1 LLLTILPTWSPR
13 DVEASLALR
22 RPFNLQEEAMQG
34 LTDLLT
40 TTSKT
45 LAVSVGLLPL
55 PLRTE
60 VSIAYLLL
68 TVADILEQAPLWSA
82 RQRVMALAKL
92 DVLIGTGDT
101 AAAAWDCAEWAEAMP
116 YPDDADYALLAE
128 LPRLLEAAGTLEST
142 ARATIVRHV
151 RRTVSGMVEL
161 RTRSGV
167 PGEIELRSFEELRH
181 YCYVV
186 AGIVCEM
193 LTELFVEQGH
203 VPRSHAVTLWK
214 QSSAFGEG
222 LQLVNMLEDAEDP
235 QLGPGGGKSRSLL
248 PPGVDRARLFA
259 LAHDDL
265 DIAGSYVTTMMESGA
280 GWGLAGFTMLPV
292 RFARETLQGLA
303 SIFPAARLSRR
314 EVNESRRAHM
324 TASGITVTMGR

>member
-1 LLLTILPTWSPR
+1 MWTPARS
-13 DVEASLALR
+13 ANS
-22 RPFNLQEEAMQG
+22 FNLQEEAMQG

-40 TTSKT
+40 STSKT
-45 LAVSVGLLPL
+45 LAVSISLLPL

-60 VSIAYLLL
+60 VSVAYLLL
-68 TVADILEQAPLWSA
+68 TVADILEQASLWSA

-92 DVLIGTGDT
+92 DVLIATGDT
-101 AAAAWDCAEWAEAMP
+101 AAAAWDCAEWADAMP

-128 LPRLLEAAGTLEST
+128 LPRLLEAAGNLEPT

-167 PGEIELRSFEELRH
+167 PGEIELTGLEDLRH
-181 YCYVV
+181 YCYIV

-203 VPRSHAVTLWK
+203 VPRSDAVALWK
-214 QSSAFGEG
+214 QSRAFGEG
-222 LQLVNMLEDAEDP
+222 LQLVNMLEDAEDL
-235 QLGPGGGKSRSLL
+235 QRKGRSLL
-248 PPGVDRARLFA
+248 PAGIDRARLFA

-265 DIAGSYVTTMMESGA
+265 DVAGAYVTTMMASGA
-280 GWGLAGFTMLPV
+280 SWGLAGFTMLPV

-303 SIFPAARLSRR
+303 GIWPAAKLSRR
-314 EVNESRRAHM
+314 DVVEQRRHVTSGGM
-324 TASGITVTMGR
+324 TVMMGR

>member
-1 LLLTILPTWSPR
+1 M
-13 DVEASLALR
+13 
-22 RPFNLQEEAMQG
+22 NG

-40 TTSKT
+40 STSKT
-45 LAVSVGLLPL
+45 LAVSISLLPS

-92 DVLIGTGDT
+92 DVLVGTGDT
-101 AAAAWDCAEWAEAMP
+101 SAAAWDSAEWAEAIP
-116 YPDDADYALLAE
+116 YPDVADYALLGE
-128 LPRLLEAAGTLEST
+128 LPSLLEAAGAIDST

-161 RTRSGV
+161 RTRNGV
-167 PGEIELRSFEELRH
+167 PGEIELKGIADLRH

-186 AGIVCEM
+186 AGINCEM

-203 VPRSHAVTLWK
+203 LPRSRAVDLLK
-214 QSSAFGEG
+214 QCRAFGEG

-235 QLGPGGGKSRSLL
+235 LRHGRSLL
-248 PPGVDRARLFA
+248 PAGIDRARLFA
-259 LAHDDL
+259 LAHEDL
-265 DIAGSYVTTMMESGA
+265 DVASAYVSTMTEAGAS
-280 GWGLAGFTMLPV
+280 WGVAGFTMLPI
-292 RFARETLQGLA
+292 RYARETLQRIAG
-303 SIFPAARLSRR
+303 IFPAARLSRLR
-314 EVNESRRAHM
+314 QPVHCEVTGQRRHLTSA
-324 TASGITVTMGR
+324 GIEVTLVL